1 MAERALDKLEA
12 ERQQREEL
20 GKNIANLEI
29 RLRFTEETLIASS
42 DLLSAAE
49 KKRDDLKSAHGN
61 MVSRCALLRQR
72 TDLPVD
78 RVPAYNA
85 LVKAQEEIAAMKA
98 QLVNPVV
105 LPAGYST
112 RNGHPFHEG
121 ERNVMIP
128 NKHGDWLSRF
138 DVEHAIHVAGFKV
151 ECGETHQQKPI
162 ISKEKLCDWLEDNFD
177 IDDSQRDAFAN
188 CFAHHCNCIVKKED

>member
-1 MAERALDKLEA
+1 MTDTTDIAALRDVIRYCSIAKAMYGTEFQVAKFKLLNVATPELLSSILDQLEA
-12 ERQQREEL
+12 ERQQRE
-20 GKNIANLEI
+20 
-29 RLRFTEETLIASS
+29 
-42 DLLSAAE
+42 AAE
-49 KKRDDLKSAHGN
+49 KEVTYWCNLNARKNEEVAE
-61 MVSRCALLRQR
+61 LREK
-72 TDLPVD
+72 L
-78 RVPAYNA
+78 A
-85 LVKAQEEIAAMKA
+85 
-98 QLVNPVV
+98 NPVM

-138 DVEHAIHVAGFKV
+138 DVEHSIHVAGFTVK
-151 ECGETHQQKPI
+151 CGETTPQKPI

-188 CFAHHCNCIVKKED
+188 CFAHNCECIVKQDGE